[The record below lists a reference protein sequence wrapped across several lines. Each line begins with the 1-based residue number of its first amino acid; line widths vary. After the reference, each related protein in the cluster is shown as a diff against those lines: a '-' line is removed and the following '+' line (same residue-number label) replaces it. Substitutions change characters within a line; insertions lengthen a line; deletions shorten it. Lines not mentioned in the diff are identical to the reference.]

1 MRECIRHRVLLI
13 AACLVPLVAL
23 AAPAKD
29 SDRSTAVVDQ
39 GGATVTLGDVDAY
52 MARIPREKW
61 AGFVSSG
68 DRIETMLRDIL
79 RTKQLAAQA
88 RELKLDQDPTVKAQI
103 AYAEDDVLAKSRFQ
117 AYTDSI
123 KVPDLSQLAKE
134 EYLAHKDQYLIPA
147 NVKVQQILISTD
159 GRTDEDARKLAN
171 TVRAEAIANP
181 AKFEDFVMKYSD
193 DPQKDLKKGI
203 VKDATSSKLVPPFA
217 KAAGELLVPGSI
229 SPIVKTSYGYHILKL
244 IENIPARQRT
254 FDEVKA
260 EILERLDKQ
269 YIARQR
275 TDFLNKLSSQD
286 MKPYPDVIASLHDRY
301 ANVTGAPVDTTEA
314 APTDAVPAARRP

>member
-1 MRECIRHRVLLI
+1 MRESIRRRVLLA
-13 AACLVPLVAL
+13 AACLIPFIVW
-23 AAPAKD
+23 AAPAAD
-29 SDRSTAVVDQ
+29 SDRSTAVVSQ

-52 MARIPREKW
+52 MARIPRDKW

-79 RTKQLAAQA
+79 RTKQLAVQA
-88 RELKLDQDPTVKAQI
+88 RELKLDQDPLVKAQI

-123 KVPDLSQLAKE
+123 KAPDLSQLAKE
-134 EYLAHKDQYLIPA
+134 EYLANKDQYLVPA

-159 GRTDEDARKLAN
+159 GRTDEDARKLAD
-171 TVRAEAIANP
+171 TVRGEAIANP
-181 AKFEDFVMKYSD
+181 TKFEDLVMKYSD

-244 IENIPARQRT
+244 IESVPARQRT

-260 EILERLDKQ
+260 EILERLNKQ
-269 YIARQR
+269 YIAQQR
-275 TDFLNKLSSQD
+275 TDFLNKLSSQE
-286 MKPYPDVIASLHDRY
+286 MKPFPDAIASLHDRY
-301 ANVTGAPVDTTEA
+301 SRIAGAPADNAEA
-314 APTDAVPAARRP
+314 APTDAVPATRQP

>member
-1 MRECIRHRVLLI
+1 MKESIRRRVLVI
-13 AACLVPLVAL
+13 AACLVPAI
-23 AAPAKD
+23 AWSAPTVD
-29 SDRSTAVVDQ
+29 PDRNTAVVSQ

-52 MARIPREKW
+52 MARIPRDKW

-88 RELKLDQDPTVKAQI
+88 RELKLDRDPLVKAQI

-123 KVPDLSQLAKE
+123 KAPDLSQLAKE
-134 EYLAHKDQYLIPA
+134 EYLANKDQYLVPA

-159 GRTDEDARKLAN
+159 GRTDEDARKLAE

-181 AKFEDFVMKYSD
+181 EKFEDLVMKYSD

-203 VKDATSSKLVPPFA
+203 VRDATSSKLVPPFA

-229 SPIVKTSYGYHILKL
+229 SPVVKTSYGYHILKL
-244 IENIPARQRT
+244 IESLPARQKT

-286 MKPYPDVIASLHDRY
+286 MKPYPDAIASLHDRY
-301 ANVTGAPVDTTEA
+301 SNVVGAPVDNTEA
-314 APTDAVPAARRP
+314 APTDAVPATRQP

>member
-1 MRECIRHRVLLI
+1 M
-13 AACLVPLVAL
+13 
-23 AAPAKD
+23 
-29 SDRSTAVVDQ
+29 
-39 GGATVTLGDVDAY
+39 TLGDVDAY

-103 AYAEDDVLAKSRFQ
+103 AYAEDDVLAKNRFQ

-123 KVPDLSQLAKE
+123 KAPDLSQLAKE
-134 EYLAHKDQYLIPA
+134 EYLANKDQYLIPA

-159 GRTDEDARKLAN
+159 GRTDEDARKLAD

-181 AKFEDFVMKYSD
+181 AKFEDLVMKYSD

-244 IENIPARQRT
+244 VERTPARQRT

-260 EILERLDKQ
+260 EIVERLSKQ
-269 YIARQR
+269 YIAQQR

-301 ANVTGAPVDTTEA
+301 FKVADAPVDKADTT
-314 APTDAVPAARRP
+314 PTDAVPTTRQP